1 MNNSNTKNRDVESNS
16 LKDYINLLRN
26 NILPVAII
34 TIACLAT
41 AIFYAIN
48 SINIYRAVTMLKISQ
63 PQGNILES
71 PIMPEFQDFGSDR
84 FVANEIEILKSY
96 NFVRELQ
103 KH

>member
-48 SINIYRAVTMLKISQ
+48 SINIYSAVTMLKISQ
-63 PQGNILES
+63 PQGNILR
-71 PIMPEFQDFGSDR
+71 I
-84 FVANEIEILKSY
+84 SY
-96 NFVRELQ
+96 YA
-103 KH
+103 